1 MFCITQLFFFF
12 SQVRPSPDNLA
23 TGCLS
28 EDVRNRNI
36 RKVETNARIAFVVW
50 IIEICAN
57 ICIIIAWAVV
67 YGKTTFATLT
77 INMVWY
83 YLILPHTFLMNTSH
97 NKELI
102 VDNGWKTTIRNALS
116 LPMAFKLKNFT
127 QNTKETQYFGD
138 SKQEDPSKIFTISKS
153 KICNQTRLEQPSSFM
168 MGAHRATTSNGV
180 TDSNTNKSQR
190 PILVHDSSSDT
201 TYSEIIRHNL
211 GHRLYYGEQI
221 LDRMMN
227 NIMLEESY
235 LHFFQELLKFE
246 ETLKVEGSTSEVF
259 HITELNDLPKVKFGK
274 VKCHQMK
281 QTTDSFVYENKKNI
295 FLNGSNNASH
305 EDAEFKTNFI
315 LPQSERIDLR
325 RKILKDFH
333 VFCTNEELYNDFLN
347 NLINLEENFIE

>member
-83 YLILPHTFLMNTSH
+83 YLILPHIFLMNTSH

-102 VDNGWKTTIRNALS
+102 VDNGWITTIRNALS
-116 LPMAFKLKNFT
+116 LPMAFKPYNFT
-127 QNTKETQYFGD
+127 QSIQQVRYFGD
-138 SKQEDPSKIFTISKS
+138 FKQEDSSKIFTISNS
-153 KICNQTRLEQPSSFM
+153 KISYQTRGKHSGSLIVRGHGITS
-168 MGAHRATTSNGV
+168 SNGI
-180 TDSNTNKSQR
+180 TDSNTNKSPR
-190 PILVHDSSSDT
+190 PILVHQSSSET
-201 TYSEIIRHNL
+201 TCSDNMRHNR
-211 GHRLYYGEQI
+211 GHRLYVGEQI

-235 LHFFQELLKFE
+235 LHFFHELLKFE
-246 ETLKVEGSTSEVF
+246 EILKVEGSTGREF
-259 HITELNDLPKVKFGK
+259 HIAELNDLPKVKVEK

-281 QTTDSFVYENKKNI
+281 QTTDSFVCGNKNNI

-305 EDAEFKTNFI
+305 EDVELKANFI
-315 LPQSERIDLR
+315 LPQSERIELR

-347 NLINLEENFIE
+347 SLINLEENFIE